1 MKKYL
6 KYLFKKR
13 RDFNFIFF
21 FIIVKL
27 LYGTDEQ
34 LIKVYNKESRSIIH
48 EFKMDDQF
56 PRYFYIY
63 YIL

>member
-1 MKKYL
+1 MFL
-6 KYLFKKR
+6 KKR
-13 RDFNFIFF
+13 NLIIF

-48 EFKMDDQF
+48 EFKIDDQF
-56 PRYFYIY
+56 PRYF
-63 YIL
+63 